1 METGIESVD
10 AALGDPKAISP
21 FFRIPGLGRTNAI
34 EGYLASKSLVTWSAD
49 VVADDW
55 KTYRCARDRPP
66 RDAAAGGERPR
77 HPAPARHPS
86 GDGACGAHPA
96 QGAEGTRLP
105 CRSGRRSGERP
116 ASVPELLGAP
126 EYNKEGWPR
135 VVKASVSRETPTKV
149 ALRHRAK
156 NDATTK
162 RRRSAVAG
170 QHESNG
176 TDYWKQNQSNWF
188 GQPRGLATSF

>member
-1 METGIESVD
+1 M
-10 AALGDPKAISP
+10 
-21 FFRIPGLGRTNAI
+21 
-34 EGYLASKSLVTWSAD
+34 
-49 VVADDW
+49 
-55 KTYRCARDRPP
+55 
-66 RDAAAGGERPR
+66 
-77 HPAPARHPS
+77 
-86 GDGACGAHPA
+86 
-96 QGAEGTRLP
+96 
-105 CRSGRRSGERP
+105 
-116 ASVPELLGAP
+116 PELLGAP

-176 TDYWKQNQSNWF
+176 TDYWKQNQFQLVRPASRSRNVV
-188 GQPRGLATSF
+188 LAH